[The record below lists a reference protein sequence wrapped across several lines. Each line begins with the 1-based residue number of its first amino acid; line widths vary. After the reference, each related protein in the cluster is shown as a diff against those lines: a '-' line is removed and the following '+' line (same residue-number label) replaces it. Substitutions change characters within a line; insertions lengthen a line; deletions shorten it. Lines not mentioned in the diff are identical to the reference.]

1 MNSKNVF
8 LTSLILTYG
17 LSFAQAQEKSVMIS
31 GRIDGIG
38 NQEVRL
44 MDPVKGEVAKVA
56 AQQDSFLFNA
66 TINVSD
72 QRFYTLHVP
81 SLGNLGPSMK
91 RPAIY
96 FIAGPDPI
104 RIRATITDGSLT
116 NEKIIGSKAMDDFN
130 NAHKSLATNKAIEEV
145 GKAYNDAFH
154 AYNTVAQTEDN
165 LKVLKEQGRKLD
177 SCYKL
182 QRAEIVQRIAAN
194 NNSLTWATLASQYS
208 TPQSNK
214 EGLTEFLDQFGEEV
228 RKESYYLQNFQT
240 HLKRYNQTE
249 VGQLAPDF
257 ELAQLDGKTVALS
270 SFKGKY
276 VLLDFWASWCGPC
289 RKEMPHVKAAYDEFK
304 DKNFEVFAVSIDSS
318 KPAWEK
324 AMKEDA
330 MPFVHVLDSKE
341 GQGSAQK
348 LYMVQA
354 IPTNFLID
362 PNGKII
368 AKNLRGEE
376 LAKFLTTTL

>member
-1 MNSKNVF
+1 MDSKKVI
-8 LTSLILTYG
+8 LKSLAVICG
-17 LSFAQAQEKSVMIS
+17 LSFAQAQEKSVTIS

-38 NQEVRL
+38 NQEIRL
-44 MDPVKGEVAKVA
+44 VDPVKGEVAKVSA
-56 AQQDSFLFNA
+56 LQDSFSFDA
-66 TINVSD
+66 VINVSD

-81 SLGNLGPSMK
+81 SLGDLGPSMK

-96 FIAGPDPI
+96 FIAGSDPI
-104 RIRATITDGSLT
+104 RIDAKITDGSLT
-116 NEKIIGSKAMDDFN
+116 NQKIIGSKAMDDFN
-130 NAHKSLATNKAIEEV
+130 AAHKSLVTNKAIEEV

-182 QRAEIVQRIAAN
+182 QRAEIVQRITAN

-208 TPQSNK
+208 APQSNK
-214 EGLTEFLDQFGEEV
+214 EGLTEFLSHFGEQV
-228 RKESYYLQNFQT
+228 KKESYYLQNFQT

-257 ELAQLDGKTVALS
+257 ELAQLDGKTVALK

-289 RKEMPHVKAAYDEFK
+289 RKEMPHVKAAYTQFK
-304 DKNFEVFAVSIDSS
+304 DKNFEVFAVSIDSN

-324 AMKEDA
+324 AMKEDD

-341 GQGSAQK
+341 GQGSAK
-348 LYMVQA
+348 LLYMVQA

-362 PNGKII
+362 PNGKIV

-376 LAKFLTTTL
+376 LAKFLATTL